1 MGTYR
6 AAKIVYRNTF
16 ENDRPFEREFNG
28 IQKFEPISR
37 TDNGQVDILHV
48 GRNQNCFYYVM
59 ELADDQ
65 VRGQEIDPESYAPRT
80 LSSEVTQHQR
90 LPIQECLE
98 IGLALTDALAHLH
111 KNGLVH
117 RDVKPSN
124 VIFVDGIPKLAD
136 VGLVTD
142 TAADM
147 SFVGTEGFVP
157 PEGPGT
163 PRADIYSLGKV
174 LYEISTG
181 KDRKAFPEPPTL
193 LGEFSDREEYLEL
206 SAIIARACDPDSR
219 KRYATAEAMQADL
232 LLLKTGKSIRRTH
245 KLERQ
250 LKLMKRLTVG
260 VIAIVVLGAF
270 PYFLTIREARLARAA
285 AKSAAEQRRRAEASE
300 KQALTESAKSQ
311 QVAKFLEDMLNG
323 VGPSVALGRNTTLLR
338 EILDKTAER
347 VGHELQDQP
356 EVQAD
361 LYDTIG
367 NVYQSMNEYQEAEA
381 MHRNA
386 LALRRKLFGERS
398 PEAATSLLGLATALA
413 SQSWWSVDRLAE
425 TVPLAREALDIRKS
439 AFGPESLELVAPLE
453 ALAEALS
460 RTEQPQPDE
469 AARLAREAIRLI
481 RNYAEADGARNAY
494 SLRILGYVLY
504 RQNKF
509 SEAEIPLREEL
520 SIERKQPSQIDTAYT
535 LEILGLV
542 YSGEGKLSEAEDSV
556 RKAVGIWERQMG
568 PHSQRMAIGLD
579 KLGNVLVLEGREA
592 EAEILYRQAIAIA
605 RELPVNPPNKGF
617 LAETLR
623 YLAQILAKRDRLV
636 DAEALS
642 REALSLRRTIWPGD
656 ATKWMPEVNG
666 VADVLSRERKYSE
679 SEKLFADL
687 TASVSTN
694 SPGMAALLQARR
706 KYSPSR

>member
-1 MGTYR
+1 
-6 AAKIVYRNTF
+6 
-16 ENDRPFEREFNG
+16 
-28 IQKFEPISR
+28 
-37 TDNGQVDILHV
+37 
-48 GRNQNCFYYVM
+48 
-59 ELADDQ
+59 
-65 VRGQEIDPESYAPRT
+65 
-80 LSSEVTQHQR
+80 
-90 LPIQECLE
+90 
-98 IGLALTDALAHLH
+98 
-111 KNGLVH
+111 
-117 RDVKPSN
+117 
-124 VIFVDGIPKLAD
+124 
-136 VGLVTD
+136 
-142 TAADM
+142 
-147 SFVGTEGFVP
+147 
-157 PEGPGT
+157 
-163 PRADIYSLGKV
+163 
-174 LYEISTG
+174 
-181 KDRKAFPEPPTL
+181 
-193 LGEFSDREEYLEL
+193 
-206 SAIIARACDPDSR
+206 
-219 KRYATAEAMQADL
+219 
-232 LLLKTGKSIRRTH
+232 
-245 KLERQ
+245 
-250 LKLMKRLTVG
+250 
-260 VIAIVVLGAF
+260 
-270 PYFLTIREARLARAA
+270 
-285 AKSAAEQRRRAEASE
+285 
-300 KQALTESAKSQ
+300 
-311 QVAKFLEDMLNG
+311 
-323 VGPSVALGRNTTLLR
+323 
-338 EILDKTAER
+338 
-347 VGHELQDQP
+347 
-356 EVQAD
+356 
-361 LYDTIG
+361 
-367 NVYQSMNEYQEAEA
+367 
-381 MHRNA
+381 
-386 LALRRKLFGERS
+386 
-398 PEAATSLLGLATALA
+398 
-413 SQSWWSVDRLAE
+413 
-425 TVPLAREALDIRKS
+425 
-439 AFGPESLELVAPLE
+439 LELVAPLE